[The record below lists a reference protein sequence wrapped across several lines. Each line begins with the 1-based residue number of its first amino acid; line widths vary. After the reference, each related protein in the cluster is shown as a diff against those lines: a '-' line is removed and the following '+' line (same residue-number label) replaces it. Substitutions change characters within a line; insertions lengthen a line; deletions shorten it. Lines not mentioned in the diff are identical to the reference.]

1 MTYDFSTML
10 DRSKTGSIKWGE
22 HPESNYCPFS
32 IADSDLPLAPEILE
46 GLRAALTDD
55 LSLGYNEATA
65 EYKQSV
71 KNWFHRRH
79 HYDIQEDWLVL
90 MPGVVTALGTAIRS
104 LTKPGDAVVI
114 LTPVYGPFYRV
125 IETAD
130 RRVAEC
136 PLINTGET
144 YQIDFERLDHT
155 LARDDVKMM
164 ILCSPHNPLGRVWSK
179 EELQKIGQL
188 CQKHHVLL
196 VADEIHCDL
205 IMPGHEFHSVMEVLP
220 EMRDRMIVCTAASKT
235 FNIAGQFTS
244 NIFIPNEEMRE
255 AFKEMKSGMG
265 IMSVNTLGMVATQ
278 SAYDHAEAWL
288 DDFIQLIVR
297 NDKMVRDFFAE
308 HYPEVYIYPLEGTY
322 LQWLD
327 LRDFLPCDKMKALL
341 NKANIFLDD
350 GDMFGELGVGFER
363 LNLSAST
370 ESLQS
375 MLNRFK
381 EVVDAELCSMA

>member
-164 ILCSPHNPLGRVWSK
+164 ILCYYHF
-179 EELQKIGQL
+179 
-188 CQKHHVLL
+188 LL
-196 VADEIHCDL
+196 YV
-205 IMPGHEFHSVMEVLP
+205 G
-220 EMRDRMIVCTAASKT
+220 
-235 FNIAGQFTS
+235 
-244 NIFIPNEEMRE
+244 FIP
-255 AFKEMKSGMG
+255 
-265 IMSVNTLGMVATQ
+265 MV
-278 SAYDHAEAWL
+278 
-288 DDFIQLIVR
+288 
-297 NDKMVRDFFAE
+297 
-308 HYPEVYIYPLEGTY
+308 
-322 LQWLD
+322 
-327 LRDFLPCDKMKALL
+327 
-341 NKANIFLDD
+341 
-350 GDMFGELGVGFER
+350 
-363 LNLSAST
+363 
-370 ESLQS
+370 
-375 MLNRFK
+375 
-381 EVVDAELCSMA
+381 